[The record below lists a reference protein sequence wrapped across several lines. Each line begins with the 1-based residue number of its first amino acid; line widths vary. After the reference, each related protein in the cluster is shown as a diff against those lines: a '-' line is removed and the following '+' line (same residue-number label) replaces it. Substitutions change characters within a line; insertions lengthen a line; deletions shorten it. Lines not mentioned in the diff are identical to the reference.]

1 MEKVFQ
7 KIKIIG
13 SITVIAL
20 LVLFTVSEN
29 IFKTN
34 KKLCFDDIA
43 QLPENKVGLLLGT
56 SKYLKKGKKNLF
68 YKNRIDAAAE
78 LYHAG
83 KIKFIIASGDNRH
96 KNYNEPKIMK
106 ADLIKRGIPSN
117 KIYAD
122 FAGFRTFDS
131 VIRSKEIF
139 GQTKITVISQRFHN
153 LRTVF
158 IAKHYGIDAVAYN
171 AKEVKGTEGTK
182 IRFRELF
189 ARIKALLDIYIL
201 KTKPKFL
208 GKKIQIG

>member
-1 MEKVFQ
+1 MFQ

-34 KKLCFDDIA
+34 KKLCYDDISD
-43 QLPENKVGLLLGT
+43 LPENKVGLLLGT

-153 LRTVF
+153 LRAVF
-158 IAKHYGIDAVAYN
+158 IAKHFGIDAVAYN

>member
-1 MEKVFQ
+1 MFQ

>member
-1 MEKVFQ
+1 MFQ

-153 LRTVF
+153 LRAVF
-158 IAKHYGIDAVAYN
+158 IAKHFGIDAVAYN

>member
-1 MEKVFQ
+1 VFQ

-68 YKNRIDAAAE
+68 YKNRIDAASE

-158 IAKHYGIDAVAYN
+158 IAKHFGIDAVAYN

>member
-1 MEKVFQ
+1 VFQ

-78 LYHAG
+78 LYNIG

-139 GQTKITVISQRFHN
+139 GQAKLTVISQRFHN
-153 LRTVF
+153 LRAVF
-158 IAKHYGIDAVAYN
+158 IAKHFGIDAVAYN